1 MNVLLI
7 GSGGRESAFAWKLSQ
22 SPLMK
27 KLYITPG
34 NGGTAQYG
42 KNVDIDIYDINN
54 LIEFITSKNI
64 SMVIV
69 GPEAPLVGGIYDM
82 IKELLPQIM
91 IIGPS
96 RNGAMLEGSKSFA
109 KKFMKEFNIPTAE
122 YGLFTLET
130 QKEAFEFIDQ
140 MTLPIV
146 LKADGLAA
154 GKGVSILDSKEEAK
168 KEFLELVEGR
178 FGESS
183 KKVVI
188 EQFLNGVEYSVFVV
202 TDGKKFK
209 MLPIAKDYKRIGEGN
224 TGKNTGGMGAVSP
237 VSFINDELMINTVL
251 KVIQPTVAGLWQ
263 KNIDYKGFI
272 YFGLINVNNEPYV
285 IEYNCRMGDPET
297 QVVLPRLKNDLL
309 ELLISVYRGDLEK
322 QTIFHAPE
330 ASVGVVVAS
339 GGYPDSYEKGFE
351 IENMEDIKD
360 SIVFHNGTEKT
371 ESGYKT
377 NGGRVLTIT
386 SFGKTKQEALEK
398 SLKAAKKIKFKNK
411 YFRTDIGFDS

>member
-1 MNVLLI
+1 MNILLI

-34 NGGTAQYG
+34 NAGTAQYG
-42 KNVDIDIYDINN
+42 KNVDIDIFDINN
-54 LIEFITSKNI
+54 LIEFITTKNI

-69 GPEAPLVGGIYDM
+69 GPESPLVGGIYDM

-96 RNGAMLEGSKSFA
+96 KNGAMLEGSKSFA
-109 KKFMKEFNIPTAE
+109 KKFMREFNIPTAE
-122 YGLFTLET
+122 YGLFTKET
-130 QKEAFEFIDQ
+130 KKEAFEFIDQ

-146 LKADGLAA
+146 LKADGLAG
-154 GKGVSILDSKEEAK
+154 GKGVSIISNKTEAK
-168 KEFLELVEGR
+168 KEFEDLVEGK
-178 FGESS
+178 FGDSS
-183 KKVVI
+183 EKVII
-188 EQFLNGVEYSVFVV
+188 EQFLTGIEYSVFVV

-209 MLPIAKDYKRIGEGN
+209 MLPVAKDYKRIGEGN

-251 KVIQPTVAGLWQ
+251 KVIQPTIAGLWQ

-297 QVVLPRLKNDLL
+297 QVVLPRLKNDLV
-309 ELLISVYRGDLEK
+309 ELLIAVYRGDLDK
-322 QTIFHAPE
+322 HTIFHSAE
-330 ASVGVVVAS
+330 AAVGIVLTS
-339 GGYPDSYEKGFE
+339 DGYPDKYDTGYE
-351 IENMEDIKD
+351 IENLDKSDD
-360 SIVFHNGTEKT
+360 SIFFHSGTTKSDNKYFT
-371 ESGYKT
+371 S
-377 NGGRVLTIT
+377 GGRVLTIT
-386 SFGKTKQEALEK
+386 SFGKTKQDALNNA
-398 SLKAAKKIKFKNK
+398 LKTAGNIDFKNK
-411 YFRTDIGFDS
+411 YYRKDIGLDF